1 MKVRCSHLSLSERRK
16 IERWRQTKLSPDEM
30 ARRLGRHGSTIHREV
45 RRNFWHDPE
54 VPMATGY
61 WHMNAQHMAAARRS
75 RQRKLTRHDGLPI
88 LEMEPSRSLPPLE
101 WGLGVS
107 PSQAGRSRAD
117 RKLDTLGN
125 VAARTLAVMGPM
137 PGIVW
142 SRRAVSST
150 SASALI

>member
-1 MKVRCSHLSLSERRK
+1 MAPHLTFEERRIVAGLLHRK
-16 IERWRQTKLSPDEM
+16 VSVAQIAIQ
-30 ARRLGRHGSTIHREV
+30 LGRHRSTIHRKV

-54 VPMATGY
+54 VPMATAY